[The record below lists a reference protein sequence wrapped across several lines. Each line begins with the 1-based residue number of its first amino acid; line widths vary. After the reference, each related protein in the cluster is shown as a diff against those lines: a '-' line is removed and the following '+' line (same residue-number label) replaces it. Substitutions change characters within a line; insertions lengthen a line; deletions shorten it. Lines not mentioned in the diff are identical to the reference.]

1 MASYSRFRFTPVKP
15 LLLWRLAMS
24 LMPLLAQM
32 QMFRMEPEH
41 VIAYICFTLF
51 FLFLVWLVDT
61 GRPDGRT
68 YVLWGILL
76 MMLSCGYGLI
86 GIPTT
91 AIVTV
96 ALQKVSFLLVLGGIA
111 VSLLP
116 APETTPAKKEADH
129 V

>member
-1 MASYSRFRFTPVKP
+1 MHS
-15 LLLWRLAMS
+15 
-24 LMPLLAQM
+24 MPLLAQIP
-32 QMFRMEPEH
+32 MFRMEPEH
-41 VIAYICFTLF
+41 VIAYISFTLF
-51 FLFLVWLVDT
+51 FLFMVWLVDT

-91 AIVTV
+91 AIATT
-96 ALQKVSFLLVLGGIA
+96 ALQKVSFLLVLGGMA
-111 VSLLP
+111 VSLLSASP
-116 APETTPAKKEADH
+116 TTPTKKEADH

>member
-1 MASYSRFRFTPVKP
+1 MP
-15 LLLWRLAMS
+15 LI
-24 LMPLLAQM
+24 PLLAQM
-32 QMFRMEPEH
+32 PMFQMQPEH
-41 VIAYICFTLF
+41 VIAYISFTLF
-51 FLFLVWLVDT
+51 FLFMVWLVDT

-86 GIPTT
+86 GIPTATIAT
-91 AIVTV
+91 A

-111 VSLLP
+111 VSLFP
-116 APETTPAKKEADH
+116 APTTTPTQKEADH

>member
-1 MASYSRFRFTPVKP
+1 MHS
-15 LLLWRLAMS
+15 
-24 LMPLLAQM
+24 MPLLAQLP
-32 QMFRMEPEH
+32 MFRMEPEH
-41 VIAYICFTLF
+41 VIAYISFTLF

-91 AIVTV
+91 AIATA
-96 ALQKVSFLLVLGGIA
+96 ALQKVSFLLVLGGMA
-111 VSLLP
+111 VSLLS
-116 APETTPAKKEADH
+116 ASSTTPTKKEADN

>member
-1 MASYSRFRFTPVKP
+1 MHS
-15 LLLWRLAMS
+15 
-24 LMPLLAQM
+24 MPLLAQM
-32 QMFRMEPEH
+32 PMFRMEEGH
-41 VIAYICFTLF
+41 VIAYISFTLF

-86 GIPTT
+86 ETPTT
-91 AIVTV
+91 AIVTSG
-96 ALQKVSFLLVLGGIA
+96 LQKVSVVLVLGGIA
-111 VSLLP
+111 VSLLS
-116 APETTPAKKEADH
+116 APSAPSVKKESDH

>member
-1 MASYSRFRFTPVKP
+1 
-15 LLLWRLAMS
+15 MS

-32 QMFRMEPEH
+32 PMFQMQPEH
-41 VIAYICFTLF
+41 VIAYISFTLF
-51 FLFLVWLVDT
+51 FLFMVWLVDT

-86 GIPTT
+86 GIPTSAIAT
-91 AIVTV
+91 A
-96 ALQKVSFLLVLGGIA
+96 ALQKISFLLVLGGIA
-111 VSLLP
+111 VSLLSAP
-116 APETTPAKKEADH
+116 ATDSSKKEADH